1 MTDPGMSAAA
11 DIEQLVERLETAAE
25 RLRSGEL
32 PAAEAA
38 GVVEECAELA
48 VRAGAELERRAR
60 GEQDAPAEGQEP
72 LTGPRQDSLL

>member
-1 MTDPGMSAAA
+1 MTDAGMSAAA
-11 DIEQLVERLETAAE
+11 EIERLIERLEAAAE

-32 PAAEAA
+32 PPGDAA

-48 VRAGAELERRAR
+48 VQAGAELERGAR
-60 GEQDAPAEGQEP
+60 GEQSAPAEGQDP